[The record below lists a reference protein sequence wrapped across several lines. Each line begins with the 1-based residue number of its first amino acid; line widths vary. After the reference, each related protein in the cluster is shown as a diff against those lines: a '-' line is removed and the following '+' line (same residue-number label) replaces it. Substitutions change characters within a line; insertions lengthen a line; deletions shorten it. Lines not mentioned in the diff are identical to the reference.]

1 MRNLVIVESPA
12 KAKTIKKYLGDDFEV
27 TSSQG
32 HIRDLPTKEIGID
45 IDNNFT
51 PKYIIN
57 PDKKRIVNDLKR
69 MSASA
74 KVVYLASDDDREGEA
89 ISWHLKT
96 ALELTDD
103 KIKRIV
109 FHEITEKA
117 IKNAVAN
124 PRKIDMD
131 LVNSQQARR
140 LLDRLVGYK
149 LSPVLWKKIKSGL
162 SAGRVQSVA
171 VKMIVERER
180 EIRNFK
186 SEKSFKVVASF
197 KTVDD
202 KTFCA
207 ELKKNTKNE
216 EETKALFLELSNKN
230 FEISK
235 VEKKKVVKSPVAPF
249 TTSTLQQEAS
259 TKLGFSVTQ
268 TMLLAQHLY
277 EAGKISYMRTDSVVL
292 SEDAIKQAQK
302 VIKQTYGEEYCQ
314 QRQFTTKSKNAQE
327 AHEAIRPTHFEDIE
341 VSADEKEQK
350 LYTLI
355 RTRALASQMADAI
368 INKTTLTITTDST
381 TIFIAKGEV
390 IEFDG
395 FLKLYQT
402 KKDEDEDDNIKLPKV
417 KEGDILTLIKLIG
430 KEKHSQGPSRFSEAS
445 LVKELEEKGIGRPST
460 YAPTIATIQNRGYI
474 IKDSREGEKVEFK
487 VITLEKNKIT
497 EGIEKKTEGSE
508 KNKLYPTDI
517 ALITNDFLVTNF
529 AEITNYDFT
538 AKVEKELDD
547 IAEGKNNWIK
557 MLQNFYDKFISEVN
571 KCSNSERVEFT
582 SRLLGVDPK
591 TGKNIYVRV
600 AKFGPVIQIGD
611 KNENEK
617 PHFIN
622 LLKGQNVES
631 ITLNDVLK
639 LMSFPKIIGEYKTKE
654 VIVNIGP
661 YGAYIKCGDINATI
675 FDQSRIFDIS
685 LDEAKTLIEKKIE
698 YKQKVK
704 KKKLNNIMKL

>member
-69 MSASA
+69 MSSSA

-259 TKLGFSVTQ
+259 TK
-268 TMLLAQHLY
+268 
-277 EAGKISYMRTDSVVL
+277 
-292 SEDAIKQAQK
+292 
-302 VIKQTYGEEYCQ
+302 
-314 QRQFTTKSKNAQE
+314 
-327 AHEAIRPTHFEDIE
+327 
-341 VSADEKEQK
+341 
-350 LYTLI
+350 
-355 RTRALASQMADAI
+355 
-368 INKTTLTITTDST
+368 
-381 TIFIAKGEV
+381 
-390 IEFDG
+390 
-395 FLKLYQT
+395 
-402 KKDEDEDDNIKLPKV
+402 
-417 KEGDILTLIKLIG
+417 
-430 KEKHSQGPSRFSEAS
+430 
-445 LVKELEEKGIGRPST
+445 
-460 YAPTIATIQNRGYI
+460 
-474 IKDSREGEKVEFK
+474 
-487 VITLEKNKIT
+487 
-497 EGIEKKTEGSE
+497 
-508 KNKLYPTDI
+508 
-517 ALITNDFLVTNF
+517 
-529 AEITNYDFT
+529 
-538 AKVEKELDD
+538 
-547 IAEGKNNWIK
+547 
-557 MLQNFYDKFISEVN
+557 
-571 KCSNSERVEFT
+571 
-582 SRLLGVDPK
+582 
-591 TGKNIYVRV
+591 
-600 AKFGPVIQIGD
+600 
-611 KNENEK
+611 
-617 PHFIN
+617 
-622 LLKGQNVES
+622 
-631 ITLNDVLK
+631 
-639 LMSFPKIIGEYKTKE
+639 
-654 VIVNIGP
+654 
-661 YGAYIKCGDINATI
+661 
-675 FDQSRIFDIS
+675 
-685 LDEAKTLIEKKIE
+685 
-698 YKQKVK
+698 
-704 KKKLNNIMKL
+704 

>member
-327 AHEAIRPTHFEDIE
+327 AHEAIRPTHFEDID

-368 INKTTLTITTDST
+368 INKTTLTITPDST

-557 MLQNFYDKFISEVN
+557 MLQNFYDKFINEVN

-591 TGKNIYVRV
+591 TGKNIYVRI

-639 LMSFPKIIGEYKTKE
+639 LMSFPKKIGEYKNKE

-685 LDEAKTLIEKKIE
+685 LDEAKSLIEKKIE
-698 YKQKVK
+698 YQQKVK
-704 KKKLNNIMKL
+704 KKIK

>member
-390 IEFDG
+390 VEFDG

-529 AEITNYDFT
+529 ADITNYDFT

-557 MLQNFYDKFISEVN
+557 MLQNFYDKFINEVN

-639 LMSFPKIIGEYKTKE
+639 LMSFPKKIGEYKNKE

-685 LDEAKTLIEKKIE
+685 LEEAITLIEKKIE

-704 KKKLNNIMKL
+704 EKIK

>member
-69 MSASA
+69 MSSSA

-368 INKTTLTITTDST
+368 INKTTLTITPDNT

-591 TGKNIYVRV
+591 TGKNIYVRI

-639 LMSFPKIIGEYKTKE
+639 LMSFPKIIGEYKNKE

-685 LDEAKTLIEKKIE
+685 LDEAKSLIEKKIE
-698 YKQKVK
+698 YKQNVK
-704 KKKLNNIMKL
+704 KKIK

>member
-69 MSASA
+69 MSSSA

-368 INKTTLTITTDST
+368 INKTTLTITPDNT

-591 TGKNIYVRV
+591 TGKNIYVRI

-639 LMSFPKIIGEYKTKE
+639 LMSFPKRIGEYKNKE

-685 LDEAKTLIEKKIE
+685 IEEAITLIEKKIE
-698 YKQKVK
+698 YQQKVK
-704 KKKLNNIMKL
+704 KKIK

>member
-186 SEKSFKVVASF
+186 SEKSFKVIASF

-302 VIKQTYGEEYCQ
+302 VIKQTYGEKYCQ

-368 INKTTLTITTDST
+368 INKTTLTITPDNT
-381 TIFIAKGEV
+381 TIFIAKGEI

-402 KKDEDEDDNIKLPKV
+402 KKDEEEDDNIKLPKV

-497 EGIEKKTEGSE
+497 EEIEKKTEGSE

-547 IAEGKNNWIK
+547 IAEGKNNWIR

-639 LMSFPKIIGEYKTKE
+639 LMSFPKKIGEYKNKE

-685 LDEAKTLIEKKIE
+685 LDEAKSLIEKKIE

-704 KKKLNNIMKL
+704 KKN

>member
-368 INKTTLTITTDST
+368 INKTTLTITPDNT

-402 KKDEDEDDNIKLPKV
+402 KKDEEEDDNIKLPKV

-497 EGIEKKTEGSE
+497 EGKEKKTEGSE

-639 LMSFPKIIGEYKTKE
+639 LMSFPKKIGEYKNKE

-685 LDEAKTLIEKKIE
+685 LEEAITLIEKKIE
-698 YKQKVK
+698 YQQKVK
-704 KKKLNNIMKL
+704 KKIK

>member
-45 IDNNFT
+45 IDNSFT

-268 TMLLAQHLY
+268 TMSLAQHLY

-368 INKTTLTITTDST
+368 INKTTLTITPDST

-497 EGIEKKTEGSE
+497 ERVEKKTEGSE

-557 MLQNFYDKFISEVN
+557 MLQNFYDKFINEVN

-639 LMSFPKIIGEYKTKE
+639 LMSFPKKIGEYKNKE

-685 LDEAKTLIEKKIE
+685 LDEAKSLIEKKIE

-704 KKKLNNIMKL
+704 KKN

>member
-235 VEKKKVVKSPVAPF
+235 VEKKNVVKSPVAPF

-368 INKTTLTITTDST
+368 INKTTLTITPDST

-417 KEGDILTLIKLIG
+417 KEGDILTIIKLIG

-497 EGIEKKTEGSE
+497 EEIEKKTEGSE

-639 LMSFPKIIGEYKTKE
+639 LMSFPKIIGEYKNKE

-685 LDEAKTLIEKKIE
+685 LDEAKSLIEKKIE
-698 YKQKVK
+698 YQQKVK
-704 KKKLNNIMKL
+704 KKIK

>member
-186 SEKSFKVVASF
+186 SEKSFKVVASL

-259 TKLGFSVTQ
+259 TKLGLSVTQ

-368 INKTTLTITTDST
+368 INKTTLTITPDNT

-402 KKDEDEDDNIKLPKV
+402 KKDEEEDDNIKLPKV

-557 MLQNFYDKFISEVN
+557 MLQNFYDKFINEVN

-639 LMSFPKIIGEYKTKE
+639 LMSFPKKIGEYKNKE

-685 LDEAKTLIEKKIE
+685 LDEAKSLIEKKIE
-698 YKQKVK
+698 YQQKVK
-704 KKKLNNIMKL
+704 KKIK

>member
-197 KTVDD
+197 KTADD

-368 INKTTLTITTDST
+368 INKTTLTITPDST

-402 KKDEDEDDNIKLPKV
+402 KKEEDEDDNIKLPKV

-497 EGIEKKTEGSE
+497 EGVEKKTEGSE

-557 MLQNFYDKFISEVN
+557 MLQNFYDKFINEVN

-591 TGKNIYVRV
+591 TGKNIYVRI

-685 LDEAKTLIEKKIE
+685 LEEAITLIEKKIE

-704 KKKLNNIMKL
+704 KKN

>member
-197 KTVDD
+197 KTADD

-327 AHEAIRPTHFEDIE
+327 AHEAIRPTHFEDID

-368 INKTTLTITTDST
+368 INKTTLTITPDST

-529 AEITNYDFT
+529 ADITNYDFT

-591 TGKNIYVRV
+591 TGKNIYVRI

-639 LMSFPKIIGEYKTKE
+639 LMSFPKKIGEYKNKE

-685 LDEAKTLIEKKIE
+685 LDEAKSLIEKKIE
-698 YKQKVK
+698 YQQKVK
-704 KKKLNNIMKL
+704 KKIK

>member
-350 LYTLI
+350 LYILI

-368 INKTTLTITTDST
+368 INKTTLTITPDNT

-591 TGKNIYVRV
+591 TGKNIYVRI

-639 LMSFPKIIGEYKTKE
+639 LMSFPKIIGKYKNKE

-685 LDEAKTLIEKKIE
+685 LDEAKSLIEKKIE

-704 KKKLNNIMKL
+704 KKN

>member
-1 MRNLVIVESPA
+1 MMNLVIVESPA

-368 INKTTLTITTDST
+368 INKTTLTITTDNT

-591 TGKNIYVRV
+591 TGKNIYVRI

-639 LMSFPKIIGEYKTKE
+639 LMSFPKKIGEYKNKE

-685 LDEAKTLIEKKIE
+685 LDEAKSLIEKKIE
-698 YKQKVK
+698 YQQKVK
-704 KKKLNNIMKL
+704 KKIK

>member
-69 MSASA
+69 MSSSA

-277 EAGKISYMRTDSVVL
+277 EAGKISYMRTDSVIL

-368 INKTTLTITTDST
+368 INKTTLTITPDNT

-591 TGKNIYVRV
+591 TGKNIYVRI

-639 LMSFPKIIGEYKTKE
+639 LMSFPKKIGEYKNKE

-685 LDEAKTLIEKKIE
+685 LEEAITLIEKKIE

-704 KKKLNNIMKL
+704 KKIK

>member
-96 ALELTDD
+96 ALKLTDD

-180 EIRNFK
+180 EIRDFK

-197 KTVDD
+197 KTADD

-368 INKTTLTITTDST
+368 INKTTLTITTDNT

-402 KKDEDEDDNIKLPKV
+402 KKEEDEDDNIKLPKV

-591 TGKNIYVRV
+591 TGKNIYVRI

-639 LMSFPKIIGEYKTKE
+639 LMSFPKKIGEYKNKE

-685 LDEAKTLIEKKIE
+685 LDEEKTLIEKKIE

-704 KKKLNNIMKL
+704 KKN

>member
-230 FEISK
+230 FELSK

-368 INKTTLTITTDST
+368 INKTTLTITTDNT

-417 KEGDILTLIKLIG
+417 KEGDILSLIKLIG

-529 AEITNYDFT
+529 ADITNYDFT

-639 LMSFPKIIGEYKTKE
+639 LMSFPKKIGEYKNKE

-685 LDEAKTLIEKKIE
+685 LEEAITLIEKKIE

-704 KKKLNNIMKL
+704 KKN

>member
-417 KEGDILTLIKLIG
+417 KEGDILSLIKLIG

-639 LMSFPKIIGEYKTKE
+639 LMSFPKKIGEYKNKE

-685 LDEAKTLIEKKIE
+685 LEEAKSLIEKKIE

-704 KKKLNNIMKL
+704 KKN

>member
-497 EGIEKKTEGSE
+497 DGIEKKTEGSE

-591 TGKNIYVRV
+591 TGKNIYVRI

-639 LMSFPKIIGEYKTKE
+639 LMSFPKIIGEYKNKE
-654 VIVNIGP
+654 VVVNIGP

-685 LDEAKTLIEKKIE
+685 LEEAKSLIEKKIE
-698 YKQKVK
+698 YQQKVK
-704 KKKLNNIMKL
+704 KKIK

>member
-69 MSASA
+69 MSSSA

-368 INKTTLTITTDST
+368 INKTTLTITPDST

-402 KKDEDEDDNIKLPKV
+402 KKEEDEDDNIKLPKV

-591 TGKNIYVRV
+591 TGKNIYVRI

-639 LMSFPKIIGEYKTKE
+639 LMSFPKIIGEYKNKE

-685 LDEAKTLIEKKIE
+685 LDEAKSLIEKKIE
-698 YKQKVK
+698 YKQNVK
-704 KKKLNNIMKL
+704 KKIK

>member
-186 SEKSFKVVASF
+186 SEKSFKVIASF

-395 FLKLYQT
+395 FLKLYQS

-497 EGIEKKTEGSE
+497 DGIEKKTEGSE

-591 TGKNIYVRV
+591 TGKNIYVRI

-611 KNENEK
+611 KNGKQDQAFSYE
-617 PHFIN
+617 P
-622 LLKGQNVES
+622 L
-631 ITLNDVLK
+631 
-639 LMSFPKIIGEYKTKE
+639 E
-654 VIVNIGP
+654 V
-661 YGAYIKCGDINATI
+661 C
-675 FDQSRIFDIS
+675 S
-685 LDEAKTLIEKKIE
+685 L
-698 YKQKVK
+698 
-704 KKKLNNIMKL
+704 

>member
-69 MSASA
+69 MSSSA

-368 INKTTLTITTDST
+368 INKTTLTITPDST

-402 KKDEDEDDNIKLPKV
+402 KKDEEEDDNIKLPKV

-591 TGKNIYVRV
+591 TGKNIYVRI

-639 LMSFPKIIGEYKTKE
+639 LMSFPKIIGEYKNKE

-685 LDEAKTLIEKKIE
+685 LDEAKSLIEKKIE
-698 YKQKVK
+698 YQQKVK
-704 KKKLNNIMKL
+704 KKIK

>member
-69 MSASA
+69 MSSSA

-235 VEKKKVVKSPVAPF
+235 VEKKNVVKSPVAPF

-368 INKTTLTITTDST
+368 INKTTLTITPDNT

-402 KKDEDEDDNIKLPKV
+402 KKDEEEDDNIKLPKV

-591 TGKNIYVRV
+591 TGKNIYVRI

-639 LMSFPKIIGEYKTKE
+639 LMSFPKIIGEYKNKE

-685 LDEAKTLIEKKIE
+685 LDEAKSLIEKKIE
-698 YKQKVK
+698 YKQNVK
-704 KKKLNNIMKL
+704 KKIK

>member
-117 IKNAVAN
+117 IKNAVDN

-186 SEKSFKVVASF
+186 SEKSFTVVASF
-197 KTVDD
+197 KTADD

-216 EETKALFLELSNKN
+216 EETKALFLDLSNKN

-235 VEKKKVVKSPVAPF
+235 VEKKKVAKSPVAPF

-327 AHEAIRPTHFEDIE
+327 AHEAIRPTHFEDID

-368 INKTTLTITTDST
+368 INKTTLTITPDNT

-529 AEITNYDFT
+529 ADITNYDFT

-591 TGKNIYVRV
+591 TGKNIYVRI

-639 LMSFPKIIGEYKTKE
+639 LMSFPKKIGEYKNKE

-685 LDEAKTLIEKKIE
+685 LDEAKSLIEKKIE
-698 YKQKVK
+698 YQQKVK
-704 KKKLNNIMKL
+704 KKIK

>member
-197 KTVDD
+197 KTADD

-368 INKTTLTITTDST
+368 INKTTLTITPDST

-402 KKDEDEDDNIKLPKV
+402 KKEEDEDDNIKLPKV

-582 SRLLGVDPK
+582 SRLLGVDSK
-591 TGKNIYVRV
+591 TGKNIYVRI

-639 LMSFPKIIGEYKTKE
+639 LMSFPKKIGEYKNKE

-685 LDEAKTLIEKKIE
+685 LDEAKSLIEKKIE

-704 KKKLNNIMKL
+704 KKN

>member
-69 MSASA
+69 MSSSA

-197 KTVDD
+197 KTADD

-216 EETKALFLELSNKN
+216 EETKALFLDLSNKN

-235 VEKKKVVKSPVAPF
+235 VEKKKVAKSPVAPF

-368 INKTTLTITTDST
+368 INKTTLTINTDST

-402 KKDEDEDDNIKLPKV
+402 KKEEDEDDNIKLPKV

-529 AEITNYDFT
+529 ADITNYDFT

-557 MLQNFYDKFISEVN
+557 MLQNFYDKFINEVN

-591 TGKNIYVRV
+591 TGKNIYVRI

-639 LMSFPKIIGEYKTKE
+639 LMSFPKKIGEYKNKE

-661 YGAYIKCGDINATI
+661 YGAYI
-675 FDQSRIFDIS
+675 
-685 LDEAKTLIEKKIE
+685 TLIEKKIE

-704 KKKLNNIMKL
+704 KKN

>member
-69 MSASA
+69 MSSSA

-368 INKTTLTITTDST
+368 INKTTLTITTDNT

-591 TGKNIYVRV
+591 TGKNIYVRI

-639 LMSFPKIIGEYKTKE
+639 LMSFPKKIGEYKNKE

-685 LDEAKTLIEKKIE
+685 LEEAITLIEKKIE

-704 KKKLNNIMKL
+704 KKIK

>member
-1 MRNLVIVESPA
+1 MRALVIVESPA
-12 KAKTIKKYLGDDFEV
+12 KAKTIKKYLGEGFEV
-27 TSSQG
+27 ASSQG
-32 HIRDLPTKEIGID
+32 HIRDLPIKEIGID
-45 IDNNFT
+45 IDNNFA

-57 PDKKRIVNDLKR
+57 PDKKKIVNDLKK
-69 MSASA
+69 MSKIAEI
-74 KVVYLASDDDREGEA
+74 VYLASDDDREGEA

-197 KTVDD
+197 KTIDD

-216 EETKALFLELSNKN
+216 EETKALFLELANKN
-230 FEISK
+230 FVISK
-235 VEKKKVVKSPVAPF
+235 VEKKKVIKSPIAPF

-314 QRQFTTKSKNAQE
+314 QRQFKTKSKNAQE
-327 AHEAIRPTHFEDIE
+327 AHEAIRPTHFEDID

-368 INKTTLTITTDST
+368 INKTILTITYDNT

-497 EGIEKKTEGSE
+497 KGIEKKTEGSE

-557 MLQNFYDKFISEVN
+557 MLQNFYDKFIKEVN
-571 KCSNSERVEFT
+571 KCSNGERVEFT
-582 SRLLGVDPK
+582 SKLLGVEPK
-591 TGKNIYVRV
+591 TGKNIYVRM
-600 AKFGPVIQIGD
+600 AKFGPVIQVGEKTD
-611 KNENEK
+611 DEK
-617 PHFIN
+617 PQFIS
-622 LLKGQNVES
+622 LLKNQNVEG
-631 ITLNDVLK
+631 ITFEDALK
-639 LMSFPKIIGEYKTKE
+639 LMSFPKVIGKYKNEDVII
-654 VIVNIGP
+654 NIGA
-661 YGAYIKCGDINATI
+661 YGAYIKYGGINATI

-685 LDEAKTLIEKKIE
+685 LEEAKSLIEKKIE
-698 YKQKVK
+698 YQQKVK
-704 KKKLNNIMKL
+704 KKIK

>member
-117 IKNAVAN
+117 IKNAVDN

-186 SEKSFKVVASF
+186 SEKSFTVVASF
-197 KTVDD
+197 KTADD

-216 EETKALFLELSNKN
+216 EETKALFLDLSNKN

-235 VEKKKVVKSPVAPF
+235 VEKKKVAKSPVAPF

-327 AHEAIRPTHFEDIE
+327 AHEAIRPTHFEDID

-368 INKTTLTITTDST
+368 INKTTLTITPDNT

-529 AEITNYDFT
+529 ADITNYDFT

-591 TGKNIYVRV
+591 TGKNIYVRI

-639 LMSFPKIIGEYKTKE
+639 LMSFPKKIGEYKNKE

-685 LDEAKTLIEKKIE
+685 LEEAITLIEKKIE

-704 KKKLNNIMKL
+704 KKIK

>member
-69 MSASA
+69 MSSSA

-235 VEKKKVVKSPVAPF
+235 VEKKNVVKSPVAPF

-368 INKTTLTITTDST
+368 INKTTLTITPDNT

-402 KKDEDEDDNIKLPKV
+402 KKDEEEDDNIKLPKV

-591 TGKNIYVRV
+591 TGKNIYVRI

-639 LMSFPKIIGEYKTKE
+639 LMSFPKIIGEYKNKE

-685 LDEAKTLIEKKIE
+685 LDEAKSLIEKKIE

-704 KKKLNNIMKL
+704 KKN

>member
-69 MSASA
+69 LSASA

-368 INKTTLTITTDST
+368 INKTTLTITTDNT

-395 FLKLYQT
+395 FLKLYQS

-417 KEGDILTLIKLIG
+417 KEGDILSLIKLIG

-497 EGIEKKTEGSE
+497 DGIEKKTEGSE

-591 TGKNIYVRV
+591 TGKNIYVRI

-639 LMSFPKIIGEYKTKE
+639 LMSFPKIIGEYKNKE

-685 LDEAKTLIEKKIE
+685 LDEAKSLIEKKIE
-698 YKQKVK
+698 YQQKVK
-704 KKKLNNIMKL
+704 KKIK

>member
-69 MSASA
+69 MSSSA

-180 EIRNFK
+180 EIRDFK

-197 KTVDD
+197 KTADD

-327 AHEAIRPTHFEDIE
+327 AHEAIRPTHFEDID

-368 INKTTLTITTDST
+368 INKTTLTITPDNT

-402 KKDEDEDDNIKLPKV
+402 KKEEDEDDNIKLPKV

-591 TGKNIYVRV
+591 TGKNIYVRI

-639 LMSFPKIIGEYKTKE
+639 LMSFPKKIGEYKNKE

-704 KKKLNNIMKL
+704 KKN

>member
-69 MSASA
+69 MSSSA

-368 INKTTLTITTDST
+368 INKTTLTITPDST

-591 TGKNIYVRV
+591 TGKNIYVRI

-639 LMSFPKIIGEYKTKE
+639 LMSFPKIIGEYKNKE

-685 LDEAKTLIEKKIE
+685 LDEAKSLIEKKIE

-704 KKKLNNIMKL
+704 KKN

>member
-69 MSASA
+69 MSSSA

-216 EETKALFLELSNKN
+216 EETKALFLDLSNKN

-235 VEKKKVVKSPVAPF
+235 IEKKKVVKSPVAPF

-368 INKTTLTITTDST
+368 INKTTLTITPDST

-395 FLKLYQT
+395 FLKLYQS

-497 EGIEKKTEGSE
+497 EGVEKKTEGSE

-557 MLQNFYDKFISEVN
+557 MLQNFYDKFINEVN

-591 TGKNIYVRV
+591 TGKNIYVRI

-639 LMSFPKIIGEYKTKE
+639 LMSFPKKIGEYKNKE

-685 LDEAKTLIEKKIE
+685 LDEAKSLIEKKIE

-704 KKKLNNIMKL
+704 KKN

>member
-327 AHEAIRPTHFEDIE
+327 AHEAIRPTHFEDID

-368 INKTTLTITTDST
+368 INKTTLTITPDST

-639 LMSFPKIIGEYKTKE
+639 LMSFPKIIGEYKNKE

-685 LDEAKTLIEKKIE
+685 LDEAKSLIEKKIE
-698 YKQKVK
+698 YQQKVK
-704 KKKLNNIMKL
+704 KKIK

>member
-69 MSASA
+69 MSSSA

-327 AHEAIRPTHFEDIE
+327 AHEAIRPTHFGDIE

-368 INKTTLTITTDST
+368 INKTTLTITPDNT

-402 KKDEDEDDNIKLPKV
+402 KKDEDEEDNIKLPKV

-497 EGIEKKTEGSE
+497 DGIEKKTEGSE

-591 TGKNIYVRV
+591 TGKNIYVRI

-639 LMSFPKIIGEYKTKE
+639 LMSFPKIIGEYKNKE

-685 LDEAKTLIEKKIE
+685 LDEAKSLIEKKIE

-704 KKKLNNIMKL
+704 KKN

>member
-69 MSASA
+69 MSSSA

-327 AHEAIRPTHFEDIE
+327 AHEAIRPTHFEDID

-368 INKTTLTITTDST
+368 INKTTLTITPDST

-402 KKDEDEDDNIKLPKV
+402 KKDEEEDDNIKLPKV

-529 AEITNYDFT
+529 ADITNYDFT

-591 TGKNIYVRV
+591 TGKNIYVRI

-639 LMSFPKIIGEYKTKE
+639 LMSFPKKIGEYKNKE

-685 LDEAKTLIEKKIE
+685 LDEAKSLIEKKIE
-698 YKQKVK
+698 YQQKVK
-704 KKKLNNIMKL
+704 KKIK

>member
-368 INKTTLTITTDST
+368 INKTTLTITPDNT

-591 TGKNIYVRV
+591 TGKNIYVRI

-639 LMSFPKIIGEYKTKE
+639 LMSFPKRIGEYKNKE

-685 LDEAKTLIEKKIE
+685 LDEAKSLIEKKIE
-698 YKQKVK
+698 YQQKVK
-704 KKKLNNIMKL
+704 KKIK

>member
-69 MSASA
+69 MSSSA

-197 KTVDD
+197 KTADD

-216 EETKALFLELSNKN
+216 EETKALFLDLSNKN

-235 VEKKKVVKSPVAPF
+235 VEKKKVAKSPVAPF

-368 INKTTLTITTDST
+368 INKTTLTITPDST

-402 KKDEDEDDNIKLPKV
+402 KKEEDEDDNIKLPKV

-529 AEITNYDFT
+529 ADITNYDFT

-557 MLQNFYDKFISEVN
+557 MLQNFYDKFINEVN

-591 TGKNIYVRV
+591 TGKNIYVRI

-639 LMSFPKIIGEYKTKE
+639 LMSFPKKIGEYKNKE

-685 LDEAKTLIEKKIE
+685 LEEAITLIEKKIE

-704 KKKLNNIMKL
+704 KKN

>member
-639 LMSFPKIIGEYKTKE
+639 LMSFPKKIGEYKNKE

-685 LDEAKTLIEKKIE
+685 LEEAKSLIEKKIE

-704 KKKLNNIMKL
+704 KKN